1 MNNSQITPQENS
13 LINEL
18 KCLVLA
24 GKQQAQLQVN
34 AQMTLLYWQL
44 GEKLQIHVLNNQRA
58 DYAKQIVKQVAQ
70 QLSQEYGKGF
80 NEKNLRKMQQFY
92 QAFPDQQI
100 VSTLS
105 RQLSWSHFVEL
116 LPIKEPMARLFY
128 LQMAINDNWSVR
140 TLRNRIDSVL
150 FERTAISKKPAELIE
165 QELGSLKTS
174 KKAPLNADM
183 ILKDPY
189 LLDFLDVQDH
199 YFEKDLEDA
208 ILRDLQLFLLELGSG
223 FSFIGRQ
230 HRVQIGQED
239 FYIDLLFYNRKLKR
253 LVAIDLKLGNFKA
266 AYKGQMELYLRYL
279 AKYEQETDE
288 LPPLGI
294 ILCAGKDQEQVE
306 LLELDKSGIHVAEY
320 LTALPPKALLQQKL
334 HQAISHNKA
343 RLLEQGNDHEA

>member
-1 MNNSQITPQENS
+1 MNNSQITAQENS

-24 GKQQAQLQVN
+24 AKQQAQLQVN

-105 RQLSWSHFVEL
+105 RQLSWSHFVE
-116 LPIKEPMARLFY
+116 
-128 LQMAINDNWSVR
+128 
-140 TLRNRIDSVL
+140 
-150 FERTAISKKPAELIE
+150 
-165 QELGSLKTS
+165 
-174 KKAPLNADM
+174 
-183 ILKDPY
+183 
-189 LLDFLDVQDH
+189 
-199 YFEKDLEDA
+199 
-208 ILRDLQLFLLELGSG
+208 
-223 FSFIGRQ
+223 
-230 HRVQIGQED
+230 
-239 FYIDLLFYNRKLKR
+239 
-253 LVAIDLKLGNFKA
+253 
-266 AYKGQMELYLRYL
+266 
-279 AKYEQETDE
+279 
-288 LPPLGI
+288 
-294 ILCAGKDQEQVE
+294 
-306 LLELDKSGIHVAEY
+306 Y

-343 RLLEQGNDHEA
+343 RLLEQGNAHEA